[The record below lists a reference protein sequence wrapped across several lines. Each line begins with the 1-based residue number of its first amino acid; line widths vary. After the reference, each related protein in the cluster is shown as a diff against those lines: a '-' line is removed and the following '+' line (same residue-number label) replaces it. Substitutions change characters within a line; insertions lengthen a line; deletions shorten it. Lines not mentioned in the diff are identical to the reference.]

1 VNNIVIVGSGLFG
14 LTMANLIVEE
24 FGIPVTILE
33 RRNHIGGNAWSH
45 IDEET
50 GIEIHDYGSH
60 IFHTSNE
67 KVIQFITKFGEF
79 TQYKHTVWAKVDS
92 NFYSMPFNLQTISAM
107 YSKAMSPDEARSLLS
122 DEISKSGVTEEMS
135 HQNLENKAIYSVGQK
150 LYEKLVLGY
159 TKKQWQTDPK
169 NLPASI
175 ISRIPVRFNFDN
187 SYFKDSFQGIPKNGY
202 CKLLENMANHELINI
217 QTNIDYFKTDYFSLR
232 DNFVTVY
239 TGPID
244 RFFEYRH
251 GRLGWRT
258 LDFEIEKL
266 NVQDFQGTSVVNY
279 PSIEVPWT
287 RIHEFKHLRPERNH
301 EQNQTIIMKEF
312 SRFAEHG
319 DEPYYPI
326 NDLSDRETLLKYRV
340 EISKQDKVH
349 FGGRLGSYQYLD
361 MHMAIA
367 SAISMF
373 DSYISP
379 KLLDLK
385 KQE

>member
-1 VNNIVIVGSGLFG
+1 MNNVVIVGSGLFG

-24 FGIPVTILE
+24 YGIPVTILE

-45 IDEET
+45 FDEDT

-60 IFHTSNE
+60 IFHTSSE
-67 KVIQFITKFGEF
+67 RVIQFITKFGEF
-79 TQYKHTVWAKVDS
+79 SDYKHTVWAKVDS
-92 NFYSMPFNLQTISAM
+92 EFYSMPFNLQTISAM
-107 YSKAMSPDEARSLLS
+107 YSKAMSPDEARSLIA
-122 DEISKSGVTEEMS
+122 DEISKSGITEEMS
-135 HQNLENKAIYSVGQK
+135 HHNLENRAIYSVGEK

-159 TKKQWQTDPK
+159 TEKQWQTDPK
-169 NLPASI
+169 NLPSSI
-175 ISRIPVRFNFDN
+175 ISRIPIRFNFDN
-187 SYFKDSFQGIPKNGY
+187 SYFKDSFQGVPKNGY
-202 CKLLENMANHELINI
+202 CSILENMANHELINI
-217 QTNIDYFKTDYFSLR
+217 QTNVDYFDTEYFSSR
-232 DNFVTVY
+232 DKFVTVY

-266 NVQDFQGTSVVNY
+266 SIQDFQGTSVVNY
-279 PSIEVPWT
+279 PSLEVPWT
-287 RIHEFKHLRPERNH
+287 RIHEFKHFHPEKNLD
-301 EQNQTIIMKEF
+301 QNKTIIMKEF
-312 SRFAEHG
+312 SRFADNG

-326 NDLSDRETLLKYRV
+326 NDLSDRETLLKYRA
-340 EISKQDKVH
+340 EIAKQDKVH

-373 DSYISP
+373 ESSIAP
-379 KLLDLK
+379 KLFDLK
-385 KQE
+385 K